1 MSTSPKSHI
10 VTTSKNNHKTS
21 GCLKKKNPPRTT
33 LLARYQNIV
42 LYTECIRLLEVVWRQ
57 VWGKLPRCECSL
69 VSGGQS
75 ERREGRGGLIVK
87 VALIWKTLKFK
98 ETPLATGRRTAQR
111 HEGNRGRRGEA
122 SKIPPW
128 NSPLWFS
135 ILVLVRS
142 KDETLT
148 WTTPWVSTSEV
159 CTVKRNEKI
168 PASAA
173 LADWTYSPEFSFT
186 SLMKSA

>member
-1 MSTSPKSHI
+1 MPQQ
-10 VTTSKNNHKTS
+10 
-21 GCLKKKNPPRTT
+21 KKNPPRTT

-128 NSPLWFS
+128 NSPP
-135 ILVLVRS
+135 LVLNPHIGQEQRWNFDLDHTVSQHLRS
-142 KDETLT
+142 
-148 WTTPWVSTSEV
+148 V
-159 CTVKRNEKI
+159 
-168 PASAA
+168 
-173 LADWTYSPEFSFT
+173 YSKTKWENPC
-186 SLMKSA
+186 

>member
-10 VTTSKNNHKTS
+10 VATSTNNHKTS
-21 GCLKKKNPPRTT
+21 GCLNKKKNPPRTT

-57 VWGKLPRCECSL
+57 VWGKLPRCESSL
-69 VSGGQS
+69 VSWGQS
-75 ERREGRGGLIVK
+75 EPREGAGGFDCESGPDMKDPEVQRD
-87 VALIWKTLKFK
+87 
-98 ETPLATGRRTAQR
+98 PPPATGRRTAQR

-122 SKIPPW
+122 SKIPTW

-142 KDETLT
+142 QRWNIDLDR
-148 WTTPWVSTSEV
+148 PVSQHLRSV
-159 CTVKRNEKI
+159 
-168 PASAA
+168 
-173 LADWTYSPEFSFT
+173 YSKTKWENPC
-186 SLMKSA
+186 

>member
-1 MSTSPKSHI
+1 MPQQ
-10 VTTSKNNHKTS
+10 
-21 GCLKKKNPPRTT
+21 KKNPPRTT

-75 ERREGRGGLIVK
+75 EPREGAGGLIVK

-98 ETPLATGRRTAQR
+98 ETPPATGRRTAQW
-111 HEGNRGRRGEA
+111 HEGNRGRRVEA
-122 SKIPPW
+122 SKIPTW

-142 KDETLT
+142 QRWNFDLDHT
-148 WTTPWVSTSEV
+148 VSQHLRSV
-159 CTVKRNEKI
+159 
-168 PASAA
+168 
-173 LADWTYSPEFSFT
+173 YSKTKWENPC
-186 SLMKSA
+186 